1 MGYWCCVQSEPR
13 REGAAQ
19 HFLSLA
25 GYETYLPRL
34 RLFRPRRGRKVAIN
48 PPLFPSYLFVLIT
61 VGWWSVRWS
70 PGVVRLLTAGG
81 DAPMPV
87 PDTLIAEI
95 RAREG
100 SGRASASARRFAPR

>member
-19 HFLSLA
+19 HFLGLA

-34 RLFRPRRGRKVAIN
+34 RLFRPRRGRKVEIR
-48 PPLFPSYLFVLIT
+48 PPLFPGYLFVSIT
-61 VGWWSVRWS
+61 VGWWNARWS
-70 PGVVRLLTAGG
+70 PGVVRLLTAG

-87 PDTLIAEI
+87 PDSLIAEI
-95 RAREG
+95 KGRERG
-100 SGRASASARRFAPR
+100 GLV